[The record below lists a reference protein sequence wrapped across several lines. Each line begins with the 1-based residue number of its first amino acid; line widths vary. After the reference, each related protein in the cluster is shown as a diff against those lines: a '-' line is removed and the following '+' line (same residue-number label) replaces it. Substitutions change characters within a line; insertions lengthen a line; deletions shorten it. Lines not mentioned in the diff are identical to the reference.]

1 MHNISQNI
9 NSILRQSSRDI
20 SLVNRFALRPLLR
33 DVKASTQSLLPC
45 FLLCGSSIDPGV
57 LNRASYT
64 CTPGTFLKE
73 NRYEN

>member
-1 MHNISQNI
+1 MQYISQNT
-9 NSILRQSSRDI
+9 NSIQRQCARG
-20 SLVNRFALRPLLR
+20 LPLATHFALRPLSR

-64 CTPGTFLKE
+64 CTPGALLKE
-73 NRYEN
+73 KRYEN